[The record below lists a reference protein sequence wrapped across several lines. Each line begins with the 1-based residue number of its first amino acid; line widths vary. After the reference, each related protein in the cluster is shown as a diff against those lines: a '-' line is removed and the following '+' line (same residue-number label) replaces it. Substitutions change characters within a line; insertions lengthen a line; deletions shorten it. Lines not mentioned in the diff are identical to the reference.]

1 MRFAVLGLAA
11 LGILW
16 LAMWAS
22 DAPTAPPTLPTP
34 TVGSAGDLARRI
46 GSGEAPPTATIAIA
60 VSTTPSNAQMATSS
74 TPVRHDPLTAR
85 AVWGAPAE
93 FAPAEE

>member
-22 DAPTAPPTLPTP
+22 DAPTAPPAHPTLTI
-34 TVGSAGDLARRI
+34 GGAGDFARRI
-46 GSGEAPPTATIAIA
+46 GSGEAPPSVTVAVT
-60 VSTTPSNAQMATSS
+60 VSTTASNAQVASPS
-74 TPVRHDPLTAR
+74 TAVRHDPVTAR